1 MHSPAQSPIKVETER
16 QVAVVDCGTS
26 SVRAFIAQLPTDAG
40 DPQILEDLS
49 FPVDLTDA
57 FVSGKLS
64 RQAMDG
70 VVEAFVNI
78 VASARGYGI
87 NTVRAVGTSA
97 LREATNSDV
106 LVERLRANQGIDL
119 EIIDN

>member
-1 MHSPAQSPIKVETER
+1 MHSQAPAPQPSTTTR

-26 SVRAFIAQLPTDAG
+26 SVRAFIAQLQSDGG
-40 DPQILEDLS
+40 DPEILEDLS

-78 VASARGYGI
+78 ARRIPRRRG
-87 NTVRAVGTSA
+87 RQS
-97 LREATNSDV
+97 RRSDRRRG
-106 LVERLRANQGIDL
+106 RLAD
-119 EIIDN
+119 